1 MKRIIAK
8 ILLISSTGLTEQK
21 GYTTHEIAK
30 VYEVRK
36 QILFFLKPPP
46 KLMGFCFV
54 LFTLLLELSFFYAWF
69 KFQRVG

>member
-36 QILFFLKPPP
+36 QILFFLNPPP